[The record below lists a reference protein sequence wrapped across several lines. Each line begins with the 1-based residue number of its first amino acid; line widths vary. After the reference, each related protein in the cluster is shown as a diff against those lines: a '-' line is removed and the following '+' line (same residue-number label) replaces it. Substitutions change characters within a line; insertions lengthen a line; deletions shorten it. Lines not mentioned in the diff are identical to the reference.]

1 VTEEADY
8 DEQVEITK
16 EMASSVP
23 RSIRGIVRQAANDYR
38 LVAATKYGAT
48 PMIVLLV
55 ITFLDGVDQSI
66 LGVAAPEI
74 RRDFNVTL
82 TQIAVIGQLF
92 TLPAIMATPLIGYLN
107 DRMRR
112 TRLMGITT
120 AVSGTLSILSALP
133 RTYIPF
139 AALRTTDKISES
151 LVSMPNQTLFY
162 DYYPVEARAKVVAL
176 RQLFTALAGFA
187 VGPFVALMITIHGWR
202 ATYVAVSIPLG
213 FSGLLAVFFLK
224 EPVRGYWERVRA
236 GVDEESANSPQV
248 PMRFAEAFRTL
259 LAVKT
264 LRRTLVLLPVLGLA
278 SGGFSTLFNFY
289 LKEQFHLSPFQR
301 SIIGLPSGVLGLA
314 FIVAGGSVA
323 DGLIK
328 RNPRRVM
335 VLQGS
340 LGLATTACHL
350 FIVAV
355 PSLPILIVS
364 GMIISLIGYL
374 ITPATATVTSLIVPA
389 RLRGQGASLVVL
401 MALPLIILAPIP
413 AYIADHY
420 SLRIGLLFFGP
431 ISIVGS
437 LLSISAS
444 RFINADMRAAIA
456 SANATN
462 EYNRAKK
469 EGTIKLLLLRDV
481 DVAYDGVQVVFNVDL
496 TIDQGETIALLGTNG
511 AGKSTILR
519 AVSGI
524 QEADN
529 GAIFFDGVDI
539 THKPPY
545 EIARLGIVHM
555 PGGKCVFPG
564 LTVRE
569 NLEMAQLELDDA
581 DDRTAR
587 LDHVFGLFPRLRERL
602 EQTAG
607 SLSGGEQQMVG
618 LAQAFLWRPRLLM
631 IDELSLGLSPAVV
644 GELLESL
651 REIQALGTTIIL
663 VEQSVNVALTVA
675 ERAIFLEKGQ
685 IRFDGRTADLLAR
698 PDIMRAVYL
707 KGAGAFSDRRRPIAT
722 AGASAEQSRV
732 VLECEGVTVSYGGV
746 KALQNVSFT
755 LHEGETLGLIGPNGS
770 GKTTLFDVISGFL
783 PPDAGVV
790 RYDARDINRLRPTQR
805 AELGLVRRFQ
815 DAKLF
820 SSLTVFEALCVS
832 LDKQLE
838 VRSAMVTALQLPSV
852 RRSEQRIKTLA
863 DRAIDLLELGAY
875 RDKFVA
881 ELSTG
886 LRRIVDLGCAMAAGP
901 RVLLLDEPSSGIAQA
916 EAESLGPLLRRIK
929 HETGCS
935 LLIIEHDMPLIR
947 SVSDELMALVLGQ
960 VVVRGPADEV
970 LEHPVV
976 VDAYLGTSEEALN
989 RSGLMPR

>member
-1 VTEEADY
+1 M
-8 DEQVEITK
+8 K
-16 EMASSVP
+16 
-23 RSIRGIVRQAANDYR
+23 
-38 LVAATKYGAT
+38 
-48 PMIVLLV
+48 
-55 ITFLDGVDQSI
+55 
-66 LGVAAPEI
+66 
-74 RRDFNVTL
+74 
-82 TQIAVIGQLF
+82 
-92 TLPAIMATPLIGYLN
+92 
-107 DRMRR
+107 
-112 TRLMGITT
+112 
-120 AVSGTLSILSALP
+120 
-133 RTYIPF
+133 
-139 AALRTTDKISES
+139 
-151 LVSMPNQTLFY
+151 
-162 DYYPVEARAKVVAL
+162 
-176 RQLFTALAGFA
+176 
-187 VGPFVALMITIHGWR
+187 
-202 ATYVAVSIPLG
+202 
-213 FSGLLAVFFLK
+213 
-224 EPVRGYWERVRA
+224 
-236 GVDEESANSPQV
+236 
-248 PMRFAEAFRTL
+248 FAEAFRTL
-259 LAVKT
+259 FAVKT
-264 LRRTLVLLPVLGLA
+264 LRRTLILLPILGLA
-278 SGGFSTLFNFY
+278 SGGFSTLFAFF

-301 SIIGLPSGVLGLA
+301 SLIGMPAGLLGLV
-314 FIVAGGSVA
+314 FIVVGGSVA

-340 LGLATTACHL
+340 LGLLTTACNL

-355 PSLPILIVS
+355 PFLPILIIS
-364 GMIISLIGYL
+364 GIVISLIGHL
-374 ITPATATVTSLIVPA
+374 LAPATATVTSLIVPP

-401 MALPLIILAPIP
+401 LAIPLIILAPIP
-413 AYIADHY
+413 SYIADHY
-420 SLRIGLLFFGP
+420 SLRAGLLFFGP
-431 ISIVGS
+431 LSIIGS

-462 EYNRAKK
+462 EYDRAKK
-469 EGTIKLLLLRDV
+469 EGTIRLLLLRDV

-519 AVSGI
+519 AISGI

-529 GAIFFDGVDI
+529 GAIFFDGSEI
-539 THKPPY
+539 THKPAY

-569 NLEMAQLELDDA
+569 NLEMAELELEDDA
-581 DDRTAR
+581 DSAGR
-587 LDHVFGLFPRLRERL
+587 LEHVFTLFPRLRERL
-602 EQTAG
+602 DQQAG
-607 SLSGGEQQMVG
+607 TLSGGEQQMVG
-618 LAQAFLWRPRLLM
+618 LAQAFLWKPRLLM

-644 GELLESL
+644 AELLESL

-675 ERAIFLEKGQ
+675 ERAIFMQKGQ
-685 IRFDGRTADLLAR
+685 VRFDGRTADLLAR

-707 KGAGAFSDRRRPIAT
+707 KGSAGLSERRRAVAEVPLDRSRPI
-722 AGASAEQSRV
+722 
-732 VLECEGVTVSYGGV
+732 LECAGVSVSYGGV

-790 RYDARDINRLRPTQR
+790 RYDTKDITRMSPPHR
-805 AELGLVRRFQ
+805 ADIGLVRRFQ

-832 LDKQLE
+832 LDKKLE
-838 VRSAMVTALQLPSV
+838 VRSTMVTALQLPSV
-852 RRSEQRIKTLA
+852 RRSEARVKILA
-863 DRAIDLLELGAY
+863 DRVIDLLELGAY
-875 RDKFVA
+875 RDKFVS

-886 LRRIVDLGCAMAAGP
+886 LRRIVDLGCAMAAEP

-947 SVSDELMALVLGQ
+947 AVSDELMALVLGQ
-960 VVVRGPADEV
+960 VVTRGPAEDV
-970 LEHPVV
+970 LEHPIV